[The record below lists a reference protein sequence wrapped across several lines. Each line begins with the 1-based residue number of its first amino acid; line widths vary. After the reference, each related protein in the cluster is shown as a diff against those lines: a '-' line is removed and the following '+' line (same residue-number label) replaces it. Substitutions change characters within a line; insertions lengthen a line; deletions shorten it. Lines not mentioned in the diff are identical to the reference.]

1 MSIFHTIGSVSHG
14 TLIPQDLAHAFAECL
29 VQLIAAR
36 TTSGDPIPEL
46 DTAERQS
53 RAGALIEILAALDI
67 ASALNLNGKALA
79 EFESWLELEY
89 AELAEGMHDF
99 LDEIA
104 PAGIRFGAHEGD
116 GSDFGF
122 WDAELGGG
130 SDFEFWDAPAG
141 IRFGAHEGDDLSS

>member
-14 TLIPQDLAHAFAECL
+14 TLIPRDLAHAFAECL

-53 RAGALIEILAALDI
+53 RAGALIDALTALDTVNFD
-67 ASALNLNGKALA
+67 STEGVEDGKALA

-122 WDAELGGG
+122 WDAEFEPDDG
-130 SDFEFWDAPAG
+130 SD
-141 IRFGAHEGDDLSS
+141 DLLF

>member
-14 TLIPQDLAHAFAECL
+14 TLIPRDLAHAFTGCL
-29 VQLIAAR
+29 ARLIAAR

-53 RAGALIEILAALDI
+53 RAGALIDALTALDT
-67 ASALNLNGKALA
+67 ANSDSTEGVEDGKAPV

-89 AELAEGMHDF
+89 AELAEGVRNF

-104 PAGIRFGAHEGD
+104 PAGIWFGAHEGD

-122 WDAELGGG
+122 WDAEPELDGG
-130 SDFEFWDAPAG
+130 SD
-141 IRFGAHEGDDLSS
+141 DLLF